1 MENPFKNMSF
11 KEKIGH
17 MLEQTYSFNLEM
29 EKQKNERVN
38 KLLEG
43 MFLYSNELAYH
54 LLMIYV
60 ELEKKEREKENP

>member
-29 EKQKNERVN
+29 EKQKNQRVN
-38 KLLEG
+38 RLVEV

-54 LLMIYV
+54 LMMIYV
-60 ELEKKEREKENP
+60 ELEKEKRDETGK